1 MLGVVQN
8 NGFSASRE
16 NEVFEGILLDF
27 GNTRSPYGRTSVGLY
42 CAGAMS
48 SAHGS
53 GVGVPAHPSFF
64 TVPLFVFHVWFVLLV
79 TATAEVGKEFVHGW

>member
-53 GVGVPAHPSFF
+53 GVGVPALPSSVHVRFF
-64 TVPLFVFHVWFVLLV
+64 VVFSTFLSPLV
-79 TATAEVGKEFVHGW
+79 AR